1 MLKTGVQEQKVMP
14 MESEPNA
21 QQLDSPKQ
29 NLSLQNAEHEGSIVP
44 LALDLRV
51 SQTEKKGV

>member
-1 MLKTGVQEQKVMP
+1 MLKTGVKEQKVMP

-29 NLSLQNAEHEGSIVP
+29 NLSLQNAEHEASIVP
-44 LALDLRV
+44 LELALRV